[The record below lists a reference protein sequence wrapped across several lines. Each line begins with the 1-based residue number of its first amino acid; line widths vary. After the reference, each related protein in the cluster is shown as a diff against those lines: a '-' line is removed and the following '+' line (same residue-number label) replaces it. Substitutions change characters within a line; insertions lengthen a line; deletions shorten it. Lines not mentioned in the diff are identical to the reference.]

1 MRGTST
7 QRQHQEE
14 TMSMA
19 NLNPFKTLNPVK
31 VTIGPMDRTV
41 NKKNLD
47 EGAYGMT
54 GLLVQFED
62 KRTALHRYG

>member
-1 MRGTST
+1 
-7 QRQHQEE
+7 
-14 TMSMA
+14 MSMA

-41 NKKNLD
+41 NKKKLD